1 MAADSPDSA
10 VITSD
15 LETELSRALGELGI
29 GKVDHDTTAI
39 LTHAALLRP
48 ARGEESEAETY
59 SAQRMIFQSPDSD
72 YALPNSKDSPKQA
85 PQWAICASRT

>member
-1 MAADSPDSA
+1 MAADSPDGA

-39 LTHAALLRP
+39 LTRRP
-48 ARGEESEAETY
+48 AEAGPRRGGGGDIDVT
-59 SAQRMIFQSPDSD
+59 
-72 YALPNSKDSPKQA
+72 
-85 PQWAICASRT
+85 AIRRHRGRR